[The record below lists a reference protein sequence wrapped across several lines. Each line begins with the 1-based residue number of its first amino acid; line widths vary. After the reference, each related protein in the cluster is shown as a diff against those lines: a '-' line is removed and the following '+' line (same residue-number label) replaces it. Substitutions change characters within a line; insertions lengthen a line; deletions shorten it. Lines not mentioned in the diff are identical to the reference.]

1 MNIIK
6 TVSVAALLA
15 ALLQSCALVE
25 EYGTVACG
33 GSHRLQVV
41 DLRMSPD
48 PIAEGQRIDRWLVRL
63 RADASGECR
72 TMIRLREEDSND
84 LIGQERVYLLRP
96 GMNDIVIEPSERY
109 RFSRNEHCFMVAANI
124 EGTAKRVD
132 ATRRFCAKQSGGR
145 RWTMK

>member
-1 MNIIK
+1 MSTLK
-6 TVSVAALLA
+6 TVSVATLLA
-15 ALLQSCALVE
+15 ALLQACAIVD
-25 EYGTVACG
+25 EYGSVACG
-33 GSHRLQVV
+33 GAHRLQVV

-48 PIAEGQRIDRWLVRL
+48 PVAEGERIDRWLVRL

-72 TMIRLREEDSND
+72 TLIRLREEDSND

-96 GMNDIVIEPSERY
+96 GINDIVVEPSERY
-109 RFSRNEHCFMVAANI
+109 RFSRGEHCFMVAANI

-132 ATRRFCAKQSGGR
+132 ASRRFCAKQSGGR